1 MSKKSIYRLISFCIT
16 IIIACN
22 ILCICKI
29 NADEEKV
36 VKYAK
41 SAVLIDG
48 DSGRILYEKSAH
60 NKVSVASTTKI
71 MTCIIVIENGNL
83 ADMVTPSDYAIA
95 MPKVKM
101 HLDSKDKY
109 KLEDLLYAMML
120 ESYNDVAVAVAEHI
134 AGSVEKFAELMN
146 IKAKDIGMKD
156 TNFVTPNGLDAKNQ
170 YSTAYDMALLGM
182 YATNNELFVKITNTR
197 NYSFVSENGRRVS
210 VSNKDAFLDKMS
222 DAIGIKTG
230 FTGNAGYC
238 FVGALK
244 NENKKLISCV
254 LACGWPPNKGYK
266 WNDTLSL
273 MKYGE
278 NYNYKEI
285 VDIQNDFVKYDVR
298 NGVENILNTYTNE
311 KFGLLLKNDDKVDK
325 KIVISKKN
333 APIFK
338 NEVVGYENIY
348 VNNIKIKAIEI
359 KAKHNIKKY
368 EFKYCLKKFFLI
380 FFFNL
385 NQIGVV
391 IYKIL
396 NANDIN

>member
-197 NYSFVSENGRRVS
+197 NYSFASENGRRVS

-311 KFGLLLKNDDKVDK
+311 KFGLLLRNDDKVDK
-325 KIVISKKN
+325 KIVITKKN

-359 KAKHNIKKY
+359 KAKQNIKKY

-380 FFFNL
+380 FFSL
-385 NQIGVV
+385 I
-391 IYKIL
+391 
-396 NANDIN
+396 

>member
-83 ADMVTPSDYAIA
+83 GDMVTPSDYAIA

-197 NYSFVSENGRRVS
+197 NYSFVSENGRRVY

-380 FFFNL
+380 FFSL
-385 NQIGVV
+385 I
-391 IYKIL
+391 
-396 NANDIN
+396 

>member
-16 IIIACN
+16 IIIVCN

-83 ADMVTPSDYAIA
+83 GDMVTPSDYAIA

-359 KAKHNIKKY
+359 KAKQNIKKY
-368 EFKYCLKKFFLI
+368 EFKYCLKKFF
-380 FFFNL
+380 
-385 NQIGVV
+385 
-391 IYKIL
+391 
-396 NANDIN
+396 

>member
-71 MTCIIVIENGNL
+71 MTCIIAIENGNL
-83 ADMVTPSDYAIA
+83 ADMITPSDYAIA

-197 NYSFVSENGRRVS
+197 NFSFASENGRRVS

-285 VDIQNDFVKYDVR
+285 AYIQNDFVKYDVR

-311 KFGLLLKNDDKVDK
+311 KFGLLLRNDDKVDK
-325 KIVISKKN
+325 KIVITKKN

-359 KAKHNIKKY
+359 KAKQNIKKY
-368 EFKYCLKKFFLI
+368 EFKYCLKKFFLT
-380 FFFNL
+380 FFSL
-385 NQIGVV
+385 I
-391 IYKIL
+391 
-396 NANDIN
+396 

>member
-83 ADMVTPSDYAIA
+83 GDMVTPSDYAIA

-197 NYSFVSENGRRVS
+197 NYSFASENGRRVS

-380 FFFNL
+380 FFSL
-385 NQIGVV
+385 I
-391 IYKIL
+391 
-396 NANDIN
+396 

>member
-1 MSKKSIYRLISFCIT
+1 MTKKSIYRLISFCIT

-71 MTCIIVIENGNL
+71 MTCILVIENGNL
-83 ADMVTPSDYAIA
+83 GDMVTPSDYAIA

-380 FFFNL
+380 FF
-385 NQIGVV
+385 
-391 IYKIL
+391 
-396 NANDIN
+396 

>member
-22 ILCICKI
+22 ILCIYKI

-83 ADMVTPSDYAIA
+83 GDMVTPSDYAIA

-380 FFFNL
+380 FFL
-385 NQIGVV
+385 
-391 IYKIL
+391 
-396 NANDIN
+396 

>member
-22 ILCICKI
+22 ILCIYKI

-83 ADMVTPSDYAIA
+83 GDMVTPSDYAIA

-380 FFFNL
+380 FFSL
-385 NQIGVV
+385 I
-391 IYKIL
+391 
-396 NANDIN
+396 

>member
-22 ILCICKI
+22 RLCVCKI

-71 MTCIIVIENGNL
+71 MTCIIAIENGNL

-146 IKAKDIGMKD
+146 IKAKDIGMKY

-197 NYSFVSENGRRVS
+197 NYSFASKNGRRVS

-311 KFGLLLKNDDKVDK
+311 KFGLLLRNDDKVDK
-325 KIVISKKN
+325 KIVITKKN

-359 KAKHNIKKY
+359 KAKQNIKKY

-380 FFFNL
+380 FFSL
-385 NQIGVV
+385 I
-391 IYKIL
+391 
-396 NANDIN
+396 

>member
-83 ADMVTPSDYAIA
+83 GDMVTPSDYAIA

-298 NGVENILNTYTNE
+298 NVVENILNTYTNE

-380 FFFNL
+380 FFSL
-385 NQIGVV
+385 I
-391 IYKIL
+391 
-396 NANDIN
+396 

>member
-1 MSKKSIYRLISFCIT
+1 MSKKSIYRLISFCMT

-22 ILCICKI
+22 IVFVCKI
-29 NADEEKV
+29 NADEENV

-71 MTCIIVIENGNL
+71 MTCIIAIENGNL

-101 HLDSKDKY
+101 HLDSKDQY

-156 TNFVTPNGLDAKNQ
+156 TNFVTPNGLDAKNK
-170 YSTAYDMALLGM
+170 YSTAYDMALLGA

-197 NYSFVSENGRRVS
+197 NYSFVSENGRSVS

-311 KFGLLLKNDDKVDK
+311 KFGLLLRNDDKVDK
-325 KIVISKKN
+325 KIVITKKN

-348 VNNIKIKAIEI
+348 VNNIKIKAREI
-359 KAKHNIKKY
+359 KAKQNIKKY
-368 EFKYCLKKFFLI
+368 EFKYCLKKFFLT
-380 FFFNL
+380 FFSL
-385 NQIGVV
+385 I
-391 IYKIL
+391 
-396 NANDIN
+396 

>member
-83 ADMVTPSDYAIA
+83 GDMVTPSDYAIA
-95 MPKVKM
+95 MPKVKI

-380 FFFNL
+380 FFSL
-385 NQIGVV
+385 I
-391 IYKIL
+391 
-396 NANDIN
+396 

>member
-83 ADMVTPSDYAIA
+83 GDMVTPSDYAIA

-109 KLEDLLYAMML
+109 KLEGLLYAMML

-380 FFFNL
+380 FFSL
-385 NQIGVV
+385 I
-391 IYKIL
+391 
-396 NANDIN
+396 

>member
-36 VKYAK
+36 IKYAK

-83 ADMVTPSDYAIA
+83 GDMVTPSDYAIA

-197 NYSFVSENGRRVS
+197 NYSFASENGRRVS

-311 KFGLLLKNDDKVDK
+311 KFGLLLRNDDKVDK
-325 KIVISKKN
+325 KIVITKKN

-380 FFFNL
+380 FFSL
-385 NQIGVV
+385 I
-391 IYKIL
+391 
-396 NANDIN
+396 

>member
-1 MSKKSIYRLISFCIT
+1 MTKKSIYRLISFCIT

-71 MTCIIVIENGNL
+71 MTCILVIENGNL
-83 ADMVTPSDYAIA
+83 GDMVTPSDYAIA

-197 NYSFVSENGRRVS
+197 NYSFVSKNGRRVS

-380 FFFNL
+380 FFSL
-385 NQIGVV
+385 I
-391 IYKIL
+391 
-396 NANDIN
+396 

>member
-83 ADMVTPSDYAIA
+83 GDMVTPSDYAIA

-311 KFGLLLKNDDKVDK
+311 KFGLLLKNDDKVGK

-380 FFFNL
+380 FFSL
-385 NQIGVV
+385 I
-391 IYKIL
+391 
-396 NANDIN
+396 

>member
-83 ADMVTPSDYAIA
+83 GDMVTPSDYAIA

-197 NYSFVSENGRRVS
+197 NYSFASENGRRVS

-311 KFGLLLKNDDKVDK
+311 KFGLLLRNDDKVDK
-325 KIVISKKN
+325 KIVITKKN

-368 EFKYCLKKFFLI
+368 EFKYCLKNFF
-380 FFFNL
+380 
-385 NQIGVV
+385 
-391 IYKIL
+391 
-396 NANDIN
+396 

>member
-83 ADMVTPSDYAIA
+83 GDMVTPSDYAIA

-311 KFGLLLKNDDKVDK
+311 KFGLLLRNDDKVDK

-380 FFFNL
+380 FFSL
-385 NQIGVV
+385 I
-391 IYKIL
+391 
-396 NANDIN
+396 

>member
-1 MSKKSIYRLISFCIT
+1 MTKKSIYRLISFCIT

-71 MTCIIVIENGNL
+71 MTCILVIENGNL
-83 ADMVTPSDYAIA
+83 GDMVTPSDYAIA

-368 EFKYCLKKFFLI
+368 EFKYCLKNFFLI
-380 FFFNL
+380 FFSL
-385 NQIGVV
+385 I
-391 IYKIL
+391 
-396 NANDIN
+396 

>member
-83 ADMVTPSDYAIA
+83 GDMVTPSDYAIA

-197 NYSFVSENGRRVS
+197 NYSFASENGRRVS

-311 KFGLLLKNDDKVDK
+311 KFGLLLRNDDKVDK
-325 KIVISKKN
+325 KIVITKKN

-348 VNNIKIKAIEI
+348 VNNIKIKGIEI

-380 FFFNL
+380 FFSL
-385 NQIGVV
+385 I
-391 IYKIL
+391 
-396 NANDIN
+396 

>member
-83 ADMVTPSDYAIA
+83 GDMVTPSDYAIA

-197 NYSFVSENGRRVS
+197 NYSFASENGRRVS

-230 FTGNAGYC
+230 FKGNAGYC

-380 FFFNL
+380 FFSL
-385 NQIGVV
+385 I
-391 IYKIL
+391 
-396 NANDIN
+396 

>member
-1 MSKKSIYRLISFCIT
+1 MTKKSIYRLISFCIT

-71 MTCIIVIENGNL
+71 MTCILVIENGNL
-83 ADMVTPSDYAIA
+83 GDMVTPSDYAIA

-380 FFFNL
+380 FFSL
-385 NQIGVV
+385 I
-391 IYKIL
+391 
-396 NANDIN
+396 

>member
-1 MSKKSIYRLISFCIT
+1 MTKKSIYRLISFCIT

-71 MTCIIVIENGNL
+71 MTCILVIENGNL
-83 ADMVTPSDYAIA
+83 GDMVTPSDYAIA

-146 IKAKDIGMKD
+146 IKAKAIGMKD

-380 FFFNL
+380 FFSL
-385 NQIGVV
+385 I
-391 IYKIL
+391 
-396 NANDIN
+396 

>member
-83 ADMVTPSDYAIA
+83 GDMVTPSDYAIA

-134 AGSVEKFAELMN
+134 AVSVEKFAELMN

-380 FFFNL
+380 FFSL
-385 NQIGVV
+385 I
-391 IYKIL
+391 
-396 NANDIN
+396 

>member
-71 MTCIIVIENGNL
+71 MTCILVIENGNL

-278 NYNYKEI
+278 KYNYKEI

-359 KAKHNIKKY
+359 KAKQNIKKY

-380 FFFNL
+380 FFSL
-385 NQIGVV
+385 I
-391 IYKIL
+391 
-396 NANDIN
+396 

>member
-22 ILCICKI
+22 ILCIYKI
-29 NADEEKV
+29 KADEEKV

-83 ADMVTPSDYAIA
+83 GDMVTPSDYAIA

-380 FFFNL
+380 FFSL
-385 NQIGVV
+385 I
-391 IYKIL
+391 
-396 NANDIN
+396 

>member
-83 ADMVTPSDYAIA
+83 GDMVTPSDYAIA

-146 IKAKDIGMKD
+146 INAKDIGMKD

-380 FFFNL
+380 FFSL
-385 NQIGVV
+385 I
-391 IYKIL
+391 
-396 NANDIN
+396 

>member
-83 ADMVTPSDYAIA
+83 GDMVTPSDYAIA

-368 EFKYCLKKFFLI
+368 EFKYCLKKFFFI
-380 FFFNL
+380 FFSL
-385 NQIGVV
+385 I
-391 IYKIL
+391 
-396 NANDIN
+396 

>member
-83 ADMVTPSDYAIA
+83 GDMVTPSDYAIA

-182 YATNNELFVKITNTR
+182 YATNNELFIKITNTR

-380 FFFNL
+380 FFSL
-385 NQIGVV
+385 I
-391 IYKIL
+391 
-396 NANDIN
+396 

>member
-83 ADMVTPSDYAIA
+83 GDMVTPSDYAIA

-109 KLEDLLYAMML
+109 KLEDLVYAMML

-380 FFFNL
+380 FFSL
-385 NQIGVV
+385 I
-391 IYKIL
+391 
-396 NANDIN
+396 

>member
-1 MSKKSIYRLISFCIT
+1 MTKKSIYRLISFCIT

-71 MTCIIVIENGNL
+71 MTCILVIENGNL
-83 ADMVTPSDYAIA
+83 GDMVTPSDYAIA

-197 NYSFVSENGRRVS
+197 NYSFASENGRRVS

-311 KFGLLLKNDDKVDK
+311 KFGLLLRNDDKVDK
-325 KIVISKKN
+325 KIVITKKN

-380 FFFNL
+380 FFSL
-385 NQIGVV
+385 I
-391 IYKIL
+391 
-396 NANDIN
+396 

>member
-83 ADMVTPSDYAIA
+83 GDMVTPSDYAIA

-101 HLDSKDKY
+101 HLDSKDNY

-380 FFFNL
+380 FFSL
-385 NQIGVV
+385 I
-391 IYKIL
+391 
-396 NANDIN
+396 

>member
-83 ADMVTPSDYAIA
+83 GDMVTPSDYAIA

-368 EFKYCLKKFFLI
+368 EFKYCLKKIFDI
-380 FFFNL
+380 FFSL
-385 NQIGVV
+385 I
-391 IYKIL
+391 
-396 NANDIN
+396 

>member
-71 MTCIIVIENGNL
+71 MTCILVIENGNL

-380 FFFNL
+380 FFSL
-385 NQIGVV
+385 I
-391 IYKIL
+391 
-396 NANDIN
+396 

>member
-380 FFFNL
+380 FFSL
-385 NQIGVV
+385 I
-391 IYKIL
+391 
-396 NANDIN
+396 

>member
-1 MSKKSIYRLISFCIT
+1 MTKKSIYRLISFCIT

-71 MTCIIVIENGNL
+71 MTCILVIENGNL
-83 ADMVTPSDYAIA
+83 GDMVTPSDYAIA

-170 YSTAYDMALLGM
+170 YSTAYDKALLGM

-380 FFFNL
+380 FFSL
-385 NQIGVV
+385 I
-391 IYKIL
+391 
-396 NANDIN
+396 

>member
-83 ADMVTPSDYAIA
+83 GDMVTPSDYAIA

-380 FFFNL
+380 FFL
-385 NQIGVV
+385 
-391 IYKIL
+391 
-396 NANDIN
+396 

>member
-83 ADMVTPSDYAIA
+83 GDMVTPSDYAIA

-109 KLEDLLYAMML
+109 KLVDLLYAMML

-380 FFFNL
+380 FFSL
-385 NQIGVV
+385 I
-391 IYKIL
+391 
-396 NANDIN
+396 

>member
-36 VKYAK
+36 VKYAN

-83 ADMVTPSDYAIA
+83 GDMVTPSDYAIA

-380 FFFNL
+380 FFSL
-385 NQIGVV
+385 I
-391 IYKIL
+391 
-396 NANDIN
+396 

>member
-1 MSKKSIYRLISFCIT
+1 MTKKSIYRLISFCIT
-16 IIIACN
+16 IIIECN

-71 MTCIIVIENGNL
+71 MTCILVIENGNL
-83 ADMVTPSDYAIA
+83 GDMVTPSDYAIA

-197 NYSFVSENGRRVS
+197 NYSFASENGRRVS

-311 KFGLLLKNDDKVDK
+311 KFGLLLRNDDKVDK
-325 KIVISKKN
+325 KIVITKKN

-359 KAKHNIKKY
+359 KAKQNIKKY

-380 FFFNL
+380 FFSL
-385 NQIGVV
+385 I
-391 IYKIL
+391 
-396 NANDIN
+396 